1 MRGGAGLTG
10 SGVGRGI
17 SAPDP
22 DSLPAC
28 LFALRLSF
36 STNGAW
42 HNLLR
47 QNQKLKLK
55 NMNRRRDFLKKLY
68 MFCCESDSL
77 RRRAD
82 AQNAS
87 V

>member
-22 DSLPAC
+22 DSLPTC

-47 QNQKLKLK
+47 QNQKIEIEKH
-55 NMNRRRDFLKKLY
+55 
-68 MFCCESDSL
+68 E
-77 RRRAD
+77 
-82 AQNAS
+82 
-87 V
+87 

>member
-1 MRGGAGLTG
+1 MGGG
-10 SGVGRGI
+10 GVGRGI

-28 LFALRLSF
+28 LFALS
-36 STNGAW
+36 
-42 HNLLR
+42 LLVQTALGIIFYDKIR
-47 QNQKLKLK
+47 KLKLK
-55 NMNRRRDFLKKLY
+55 NMNRRSEFLKKLY
-68 MFCCESDSL
+68 MYCCESDLL

>member
-1 MRGGAGLTG
+1 MGLTG

-47 QNQKLKLK
+47 QNQKIEIEKH
-55 NMNRRRDFLKKLY
+55 
-68 MFCCESDSL
+68 E
-77 RRRAD
+77 
-82 AQNAS
+82 
-87 V
+87 

>member
-1 MRGGAGLTG
+1 MEREGKQFSKISGVRGGVGLTG
-10 SGVGRGI
+10 AGVGKVI

-36 STNGAW
+36 SPNGAW

-47 QNQKLKLK
+47 QNQKIEIEKHEQK
-55 NMNRRRDFLKKLY
+55 
-68 MFCCESDSL
+68 E
-77 RRRAD
+77 
-82 AQNAS
+82 
-87 V
+87 